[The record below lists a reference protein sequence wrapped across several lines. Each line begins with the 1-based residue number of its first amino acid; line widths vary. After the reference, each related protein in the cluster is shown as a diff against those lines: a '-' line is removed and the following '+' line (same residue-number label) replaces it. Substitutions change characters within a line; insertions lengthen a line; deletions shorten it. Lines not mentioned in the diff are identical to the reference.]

1 MTRLSDSYNRK
12 IDYLRLS
19 VTDKCNLR
27 CVYCVPAQGLK
38 LKPREDIL
46 TYEEI
51 EVFANHAIKGGISRI
66 RLTGGEPLIRRGIL
80 SLVKNIASIPDLTD
94 FSLTTNGV
102 LLSDYADKLVEAGLS
117 RINISIDSLDP
128 SIYKSITRIGELS
141 QVNKG
146 LEKALEVGFDPVKI
160 NVVVLRGINDDISD
174 YIKLVYKYPVHV
186 RFIEYMPFGTEV
198 GPERTVSS
206 CELKE
211 RIERFGKL
219 KPVEDMRGAGPA
231 RYFGMNGAVGT
242 LGFISPISEHF
253 CTSCNRLR
261 LTAEGKLRSCLF
273 LDDEIDVR
281 EALRSD
287 ASEENIKRLIKR
299 ALLNKP
305 KNNSRPGYDLQ
316 RQMSQ
321 IGG

>member
-1 MTRLSDSYNRK
+1 MSDSYNRK

-51 EVFANHAIKGGISRI
+51 EVFANYAVKGGISRI

-281 EALRSD
+281 ETLRSD

-305 KNNSRPGYDLQ
+305 KNNLRPGYDLQ